1 MEGGGEKLMEWRQEA
16 RERVVLM
23 EGRWSAGW
31 LLWSRWGGERLR
43 WRRRLLAKM
52 RPCHL
57 GGWWWS
63 GLLGG
68 APWQAWLPRVGQLS
82 LLALGGAP
90 WQAWLP
96 RVGQLSLLALL
107 GAAT

>member
-1 MEGGGEKLMEWRQEA
+1 MLT
-16 RERVVLM
+16 
-23 EGRWSAGW
+23 
-31 LLWSRWGGERLR
+31 
-43 WRRRLLAKM
+43 KM
-52 RPCHL
+52 RSCHL
-57 GGWWWS
+57 GSWQRS
-63 GLLGG
+63 GLGG

-96 RVGQLSLLALL
+96 RGGQLSLLALV